1 MSKTKENT
9 YLELIKIH
17 EKIIHKVVGLYHS
30 DDNDKEDMYQE
41 ILLQV
46 WRGIDNFKNDAKFS
60 TWLYK
65 VALNTVLNGQKQK
78 RIETETLSESQPQE
92 SSENYDNINLLYQV
106 IRRLDEIDRMII
118 TLNLEGYKNPEIEEI
133 TGMST
138 NHINVKLHRIRKSI
152 TDQLKVII

>member
-1 MSKTKENT
+1 
-9 YLELIKIH
+9 
-17 EKIIHKVVGLYHS
+17 
-30 DDNDKEDMYQE
+30 MYQE

-46 WRGIDNFKNDAKFS
+46 WKGIDNFKSDAKFS

-78 RIETETLSESQPQE
+78 RIKTETLSESQPQE

-118 TLNLEGYKNPEIEEI
+118 TLNLEGYKNPEIAEI

>member
-9 YLELIKIH
+9 YLELIKTH

-46 WRGIDNFKNDAKFS
+46 WRGIDNFKSDAKFS

-78 RIETETLSESQPQE
+78 RIKTETLSESQPQE

-118 TLNLEGYKNPEIEEI
+118 TLNLEGYKNPEIAEI

-152 TDQLKVII
+152 TNQLKAII